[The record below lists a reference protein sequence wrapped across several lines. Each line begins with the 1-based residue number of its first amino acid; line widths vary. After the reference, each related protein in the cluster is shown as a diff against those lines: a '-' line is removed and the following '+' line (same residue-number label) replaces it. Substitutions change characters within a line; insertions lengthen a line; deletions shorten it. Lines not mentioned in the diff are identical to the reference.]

1 MNCRLNI
8 CKEKARNI
16 RNLKSKMKMENR
28 TEISSLGEFGLID
41 HLTQN
46 IELQN
51 ASSIVG
57 VGDDAAV
64 IDHFGK
70 QTVVTTDLLIE
81 GVHFDLMYTPLKH
94 LGYKS
99 VIVNLSDV
107 YAMNATPTQITMSI
121 GISNR
126 FGVEAL
132 DEFYEGVYAAC
143 EKYGVDLVGGDT
155 ASSQKGFIIS
165 VTAIGEVTPD
175 KFVKRSTAQK
185 GDLLCVSGDLGAA
198 YLGLLFLER
207 EKKIFLESPSVQPDL
222 EGESYVVGRL
232 LKPEARKNII
242 DFLAEHSIIPTSMMD
257 ISDGLSSE
265 IIHICKQS
273 NLGCVLYEEKIPVAE
288 ATKNAAFKFEIDP
301 TACALSGGEDYELL
315 FTIHQSDYE
324 KIVLSEEI
332 SVIGHM
338 TDAAEGAKIITKGNN
353 EFPITAQG
361 WDAIEEK
368 LNSSMKILFNMQ
380 CVREDWQLA
389 PDSHRDGNWQTANS
403 YSFGKGFF
411 FLPIVYCLLSI
422 AYLQF
427 LFRI

>member
-1 MNCRLNI
+1 MS
-8 CKEKARNI
+8 EQ
-16 RNLKSKMKMENR
+16 R
-28 TEISSLGEFGLID
+28 TEISSLGEFRLIE

-70 QTVVTTDLLIE
+70 QTVITTDLLIE
-81 GVHFDLMYTPLKH
+81 GVHFDLIYTPLKH

-99 VIVNLSDV
+99 VIVNLSDL
-107 YAMNATPTQITMSI
+107 YAMNATPTQITMSL

-126 FGVEAL
+126 FSLEAL

-143 EKYGVDLVGGDT
+143 EKYQVDLVGGDT

-165 VTAIGEVTPD
+165 VTAIGEITPD
-175 KFVKRSTAQK
+175 KYVKRSTAQK

-198 YLGLLFLER
+198 YIGLLFLER
-207 EKKIFLESPSVQPDL
+207 EKKIFLENPSIQPDL

-242 DFLAEHSIIPTSMMD
+242 DFFESQSIIPTSMMD

-265 IIHICKQS
+265 ILHICRQS
-273 NLGCVLYEEKIPVAE
+273 NLGCVLYEEKIPIAE
-288 ATKNAAFKFEIDP
+288 EMKTAAYKFEIDP

-315 FTIHQSDYE
+315 FTLLQADYD
-324 KIVLSEEI
+324 KLVLNEQ
-332 SVIGHM
+332 IGVVGYM
-338 TDAAEGAKIITKGNN
+338 TDPEQQATIVTKGGSKY
-353 EFPITAQG
+353 PITAQG
-361 WDAIEEK
+361 WNH
-368 LNSSMKILFNMQ
+368 LRQ
-380 CVREDWQLA
+380 
-389 PDSHRDGNWQTANS
+389 
-403 YSFGKGFF
+403 
-411 FLPIVYCLLSI
+411 
-422 AYLQF
+422 
-427 LFRI
+427 